1 MDKYNQLNCGNM
13 SLFLS
18 RMKKE
23 SKHFF
28 IILEQRITQDEECF
42 DIEENLFDNSYESNQ
57 KLNYVL
63 WGLRQILQSETM
75 SLNAEDL

>member
-1 MDKYNQLNCGNM
+1 M
-13 SLFLS
+13 
-18 RMKKE
+18 
-23 SKHFF
+23 
-28 IILEQRITQDEECF
+28 TQDKECF